1 MPESGSAPDLSGY
14 RGRVVALTGASGFLG
29 GALLR
34 QLLAAG
40 ADVHAI
46 SRQPAPLRSEG
57 ERWWQLDLCVPTA
70 LDGLLRKV
78 EPDLLFHL
86 AGETSAARDLDLV
99 QPTFMTNTVATVN
112 LLSSVAANAASTR
125 VVVAGSMEEPTG
137 LDDFAGSPYAL
148 SKAVAA
154 GYARLFHELYET
166 RAVYLRVFMTYGPGQ
181 SAVGKLVPYV
191 TLALLRGE
199 PALLASGKRRLDWIY
214 VDDVAGAF
222 LAAGLAGPEA
232 DGQAFDVGSGELTSV
247 RAVAEGIA
255 EILGG
260 GQLSFGARPDRARE
274 KERAA
279 DPTSAETMLGWR
291 AATALSDGLR
301 RTVEWYR
308 SAYPSTSLRA

>member
-14 RGRVVALTGASGFLG
+14 CGRVVALTGASGFIG

-46 SRQPAPLRSEG
+46 SRRPAPLRSEG
-57 ERWWQLDLCVPTA
+57 ERWWQADLCVPAA
-70 LDGLLRKV
+70 LDGLLREV
-78 EPDLLFHL
+78 EPDVLFHL

-99 QPTFMTNTVATVN
+99 QATFTTNTVATVN

-125 VVVAGSMEEPTG
+125 VVLAGSMEEPTG
-137 LDDFAGSPYAL
+137 VGDFASSPYAL

-154 GYARLFHELYET
+154 AYARLFHDLYET
-166 RAVYLRVFMTYGPGQ
+166 RVVHLRVFMTYGPGQ

-191 TLALLRGE
+191 TLALLGGE
-199 PALLASGKRRLDWIY
+199 PALLASGQRRVDWIY

-232 DGQAFDVGSGELTSV
+232 DGQTFDVGSGELTSV
-247 RAVAEGIA
+247 RAVAEEIA
-255 EILGG
+255 AILGG
-260 GQLSFGARPDRARE
+260 GELLFGARPDRARE
-274 KERAA
+274 QERAA
-279 DPTSAETMLGWR
+279 DPTAAESLSGWR
-291 AATALSDGLR
+291 ATTALTDGLR

-308 SAYPSTSLRA
+308 LAYPSTSFRA